1 MWDGGCGMNLLKSL
15 MFVTTLLFV
24 TFLVAA
30 AVPDKADL
38 GPFVATFD
46 MGVPTGSYQIEINPP
61 IQLKDHN
68 EYWFRVASNDGLLGN
83 DFIDVYIDDYGKT
96 IDVST
101 NRLDEILSDGLDMWK
116 SAAKIEYVPVAS
128 VGGRPAVTAKVINV
142 TTGETHIYE
151 TVYSPDGVGNKGTVI
166 TDIASFYPEKETNAF
181 LEHLQVRRQ

>member
-1 MWDGGCGMNLLKSL
+1 MNLLKSFL
-15 MFVTTLLFV
+15 VVTTLLFLTILIAV
-24 TFLVAA
+24 

-46 MGVPTGSYQIEINPP
+46 MGVPAGSYQTEINPP

-68 EYWFRVASNDGLLGN
+68 DYWLRVSSNNVQLGK

-101 NRLDEILSDGLDMWK
+101 NRLNEILSDDMDMWK

-128 VGGRPAVTAKVINV
+128 VGGRPAVAAKVINV
-142 TTGETHIYE
+142 TSGETNSYE
-151 TVYSPDGVGNKGTVI
+151 AVFSPDGVGNSGSIISTI
-166 TDIASFYPEKETNAF
+166 SSFYSEKETNAF
-181 LEHLQVRRQ
+181 LEHLQISRQ